1 MNKKLSKGG
10 WRPAWMGKALLA
22 KLRQKK
28 EVYRMW
34 KKGQATWEEYRN
46 IVRVWQVYVKELK
59 GPLEIKYGKGYQGQQ
74 EGLLQGYQ

>member
-1 MNKKLSKGG
+1 
-10 WRPAWMGKALLA
+10 MGKALLA

-34 KKGQATWEEYRN
+34 KKGQATQEEYRN

-74 EGLLQGYQ
+74 EGLLQGYQQQKEDLGKCGPTAK